1 MGIFDKVSGLFKS
14 KEDKKEKELSEIEVE
29 KIIQKLESELEPE
42 SEPEPAL
49 ELSSEP
55 VI

>member
-29 KIIQKLESELEPE
+29 KIIQKLDSAGKFDRNFEKNS
-42 SEPEPAL
+42 
-49 ELSSEP
+49 
-55 VI
+55 